1 MERETEAALAEYKST
16 YSFFNI
22 KDMVFICT
30 TWLIGIGVLQ
40 QEQEQNG
47 EQESRSDFEWLS
59 SAIVLEILFVTEALE
74 LFISLQGTKFMT
86 SMMITISQL
95 TIFTKKY
102 FFQMYKNIIQYYK
115 RKIKFLYLLLKV
127 G

>member
-1 MERETEAALAEYKST
+1 M
-16 YSFFNI
+16 
-22 KDMVFICT
+22 
-30 TWLIGIGVLQ
+30 IGIGVLQ

-47 EQESRSDFEWLS
+47 EQESRSDFEWPS
-59 SAIVLEILFVTEALE
+59 SAIVLEILFVTVALE

-86 SMMITISQL
+86 RMIITISQL

-115 RKIKFLYLLLKV
+115 RKIKFLHLLLKV